1 MKKLLALVLALAL
14 ALPLGVTAF
23 AADAEK
29 IDLSLTGFDAGV
41 LCDGDGIYYGPNDL
55 IPPDSTVYLP
65 FRIFAGE
72 NPDDP
77 TRSGRGT
84 ATGTTTR

>member
-29 IDLSLTGFDAGV
+29 VDLSIPDLDAGV
-41 LCDGDGIYYGPNDL
+41 LYDGDGNRYDPEDL
-55 IPPDSTVYLP
+55 IPPGQHRLSALP
-65 FRIFAGE
+65 HLRRGE
-72 NPDDP
+72 PGRP
-77 TRSGRGT
+77 RRGRGVV
-84 ATGTTTR
+84 R

>member
-29 IDLSLTGFDAGV
+29 VDLSISDLDAGV
-41 LCDGDGIYYGPNDL
+41 LYDGDGNRYDPEDL

-77 TRSGRGT
+77 AAGGAGGT
-84 ATGTTTR
+84 